1 MYLYIVVLFFVYLI
15 KIVGEMRVKSNKY
28 QHVPNPCIKDLD
40 CIEFHSM

>member
-28 QHVPNPCIKDLD
+28 LHVPIRALAEKIL
-40 CIEFHSM
+40 IV